1 MGRVRLSLLSVSV
14 KKKKNTKASFA
25 LKFTLNFLLL
35 FGQGRREGQGKM
47 DIAGDRAEMEE

>member
-1 MGRVRLSLLSVSV
+1 MGRVMLSLLSVSV
-14 KKKKNTKASFA
+14 KKKNTKASFA